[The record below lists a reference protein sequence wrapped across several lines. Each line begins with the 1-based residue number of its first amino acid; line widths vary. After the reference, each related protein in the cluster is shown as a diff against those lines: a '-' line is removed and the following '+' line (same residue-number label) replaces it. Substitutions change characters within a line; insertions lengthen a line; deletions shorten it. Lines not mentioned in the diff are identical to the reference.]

1 MRKELL
7 FTAAALSA
15 TVFATTVFADGRFPG
30 LQKNEVG
37 GIETNIEETLPAEL
51 LNFLKT
57 PRGSAFTATQVLEAM
72 KQRPIKITMS
82 DNYTVETRYHEDFS
96 GFTEGEVGNPKA
108 DPEPDSDDSSLLK
121 ESGTTIY
128 LVHQAGGTAYEGFRN
143 ISEPDPGY
151 VMTRGVDVSDG
162 DRIWKVSCR
171 AMNANPD
178 AQDQLLQGFFLDQI
192 ASTTISASALPLK
205 YNEWVDCEWLLTGGT
220 AGASAMLFG
229 WKGKVYIDDIKIEQ
243 VKYPL
248 AMPKVVSA
256 IRTAADKILVKWEK
270 VAGATGYRVAATESF
285 DARLFGEEE
294 CGNVD
299 EFELTIEPQDD
310 MPDQMI
316 IYVTALDGDKSS
328 YPGHWTGE
336 LIPDEIGEC
345 EALEASDI
353 SADGF
358 TANWTPASGALNYL
372 VAPTQKTVAAETEEV
387 VVIDEDFK
395 GIPTKYTDMNPAM
408 VSPLLGMG
416 NLDMLLS
423 RSGWQTDLSILFY
436 LAEDMPCLVLTN
448 MYAAMGIPGTLI
460 SPVADFSGND
470 GKVTVSGMAL
480 SAAGDIILEAGFLDS
495 SDQMENPVEIEFG
508 EGVTGMF
515 EEEISGGKENS
526 RFAIRLGDCT
536 EDETMLAVLN
546 LKVTKT
552 LNAGESI
559 EIPFI
564 SKRAA
569 YNETSAR
576 FNTPVDE
583 GHSYTYSVLPYYSD
597 TFTGEMSNSVTVKT
611 GSGVKDIMSNLSGV
625 RVSSSD
631 GVLEVWNNEGSSIE
645 VYSATGMKIG
655 ATAATYAQFNVGTGI
670 YIVRAGDRSFKVMCR

>member
-1 MRKELL
+1 MRKQLL
-7 FTAAALSA
+7 FTAALTA
-15 TVFATTVFADGRFPG
+15 TVFASTVLADGRFPG
-30 LQKNEVG
+30 LHKNETG
-37 GIETNIEETLPAEL
+37 KIETNATECLPAQL
-51 LNFLKT
+51 VSFLKT
-57 PRGSAFTATQVLEAM
+57 PQGSAFTAAQFLDAM
-72 KQRPIKITMS
+72 KQSPSKITIS
-82 DNYTVETRYHEDFS
+82 NNYNVESRYYEDFS

-121 ESGTTIY
+121 EAGTTIY
-128 LVHQAGGTAYEGFRN
+128 LVHQAGGTAYEGFRD

-151 VMTRGVDVSDG
+151 VMTRGVDVSAG

-171 AMNANPD
+171 AMNANPN
-178 AQDQLLQGFFLDQI
+178 AQDQSLQGFFLDQVSSSI
-192 ASTTISASALPLK
+192 MSASVQPLK
-205 YNEWVDCEWLLTGGT
+205 YNEWVDCEWLLSSGVES
-220 AGASAMLFG
+220 ASAMLFG
-229 WKGKVYIDDIKIEQ
+229 WRGKVYIDDIKIEQ

-270 VAGATGYRVAATESF
+270 VEGATGYRVAATESF

-294 CGNVD
+294 CGDVD
-299 EFELTIEPQDD
+299 EFEPTIVPQDD
-310 MPDQMI
+310 MPDDMI

-336 LIPDEIGEC
+336 LLPDEIGEC

-372 VAPTQKTVAAETEEV
+372 VASTQKVVAEDREEV
-387 VVIDEDFK
+387 VIIDEDFK
-395 GIPTKYTDMNPAM
+395 GLPVKYTDMNPAM
-408 VSPLLGMG
+408 VSPMLGMG

-448 MYAAMGIPGTLI
+448 MYAAMGIPGTFI
-460 SPVADFSGND
+460 SPVADFSGNE
-470 GKVTVSGMAL
+470 GKVTVSGTAL

-508 EGVTGMF
+508 EGMPVAF
-515 EEEISGGKENS
+515 EEVVSGGKEGS

-552 LNAGESI
+552 LEAGETI
-559 EIPFI
+559 EIPFT

-569 YNETSAR
+569 YNETSTR
-576 FNTPVDE
+576 FTTPVDE
-583 GHSYTYSVLPYYSD
+583 GHSYTYSVLPYYND
-597 TFTGEMSNSVTVKT
+597 TFTGETSNSVTVKA
-611 GSGVKDIMSNLSGV
+611 GSGVKDIMSNFSGL
-625 RVSSSD
+625 RVASSD
-631 GVLEVWNNEGSSIE
+631 GVLEVWNNDGVLIE

-655 ATAATYAQFNVGTGI
+655 SATTAHAQFNVGTGI
-670 YIVRAGDRSFKVMCR
+670 YIVKGGDRSFKVMCR

>member
-1 MRKELL
+1 MRKQLL
-7 FTAAALSA
+7 FTAALTA
-15 TVFATTVFADGRFPG
+15 TVFASTVLADGRFPG
-30 LQKNEVG
+30 LHKNETG
-37 GIETNIEETLPAEL
+37 KIETNATECLPAQL
-51 LNFLKT
+51 VSFLKT
-57 PRGSAFTATQVLEAM
+57 PQGSAFTAAQFLDAM
-72 KQRPIKITMS
+72 KQSPSKITIS
-82 DNYTVETRYHEDFS
+82 NNYNVESRYYEDFS

-121 ESGTTIY
+121 EAGTTIY
-128 LVHQAGGTAYEGFRN
+128 LVHQAGGTAYEGFRD

-151 VMTRGVDVSDG
+151 VMTRGVDVSAG

-171 AMNANPD
+171 AMNANPN
-178 AQDQLLQGFFLDQI
+178 AQDQSLQGFFLDQVSSSI
-192 ASTTISASALPLK
+192 MSASVQPLK
-205 YNEWVDCEWLLTGGT
+205 YNEWVDCEWLLSSGVES
-220 AGASAMLFG
+220 ASAMLFG
-229 WKGKVYIDDIKIEQ
+229 WRGKVYIDDIKIEQ

-256 IRTAADKILVKWEK
+256 IRTAADKIV
-270 VAGATGYRVAATESF
+270 
-285 DARLFGEEE
+285 
-294 CGNVD
+294 
-299 EFELTIEPQDD
+299 PQDD
-310 MPDQMI
+310 MPDDMI

-336 LIPDEIGEC
+336 LLPDEIGEC

-372 VAPTQKTVAAETEEV
+372 VASTQKVVAEDREEV
-387 VVIDEDFK
+387 VIIDEDFK
-395 GIPTKYTDMNPAM
+395 GLPVKYTDMNPAM
-408 VSPLLGMG
+408 VSPMLGMG

-448 MYAAMGIPGTLI
+448 MYAAMGIPGTFI
-460 SPVADFSGND
+460 SPVADFSGNE
-470 GKVTVSGMAL
+470 GKVTVSGTAL

-508 EGVTGMF
+508 EGMPVAF
-515 EEEISGGKENS
+515 EEVVSGGKEGS

-552 LNAGESI
+552 LE
-559 EIPFI
+559 
-564 SKRAA
+564 
-569 YNETSAR
+569 
-576 FNTPVDE
+576 E
-583 GHSYTYSVLPYYSD
+583 GHSYTYSVLPYYND
-597 TFTGEMSNSVTVKT
+597 TFTGETSNSVTVKA
-611 GSGVKDIMSNLSGV
+611 GSGVKDIMSNFSGL
-625 RVSSSD
+625 RVASSD
-631 GVLEVWNNEGSSIE
+631 GVLEVWNNDGVLIE

-655 ATAATYAQFNVGTGI
+655 SATTAHAQFNVGTGI
-670 YIVRAGDRSFKVMCR
+670 YIVKGGDRSFKVMCR